1 MKPCNHVREILIKI
15 IEKIKKQIKI
25 YFNVLLNS
33 LNILFIACYS
43 VYLFSLVYGTRVNVK
58 SISRPESSFLTH

>member
-1 MKPCNHVREILIKI
+1 MKLCNHVRETLIKI
-15 IEKIKKQIKI
+15 IGKIKKQIEI

-43 VYLFSLVYGTRVNVK
+43 VYFSSLVYGGRVKKMLNYN
-58 SISRPESSFLTH
+58 ISP